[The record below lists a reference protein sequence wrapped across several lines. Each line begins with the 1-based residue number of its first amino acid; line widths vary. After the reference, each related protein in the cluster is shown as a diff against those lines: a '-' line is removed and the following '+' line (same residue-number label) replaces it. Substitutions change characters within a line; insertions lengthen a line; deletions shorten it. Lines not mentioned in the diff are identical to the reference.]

1 MTFSNCLG
9 FCSTCAR
16 SLTFYGL
23 ICISFLY
30 QIYYLYVLLQ
40 TFLSVNQTAVSKHD
54 QFHLYPME
62 DLGGAANQTF
72 GADLR
77 RRRKAMF
84 ISNHALGLLARR
96 TSAESLGMQ
105 DFLLRRPCLFLLSNE
120 KTCSGHSLPSGVWAS
135 MWTKSGSLSRPE
147 TDLGE
152 KWESTDKYV
161 IIMNKQGG
169 RVAEVALCRI

>member
-1 MTFSNCLG
+1 MSRILFHL
-9 FCSTCAR
+9 R
-16 SLTFYGL
+16 SQPD
-23 ICISFLY
+23 FLWANLHLFLVPDLL
-30 QIYYLYVLLQ
+30 LYVLLQ
-40 TFLSVNQTAVSKHD
+40 TFLSVNQTAVYKHD

-62 DLGGAANQTF
+62 DLGGAAHQTF

-84 ISNHALGLLARR
+84 ISNHALGLLAGR
-96 TSAESLGMQ
+96 TSAVSLGMHV
-105 DFLLRRPCLFLLSNE
+105 FFSCLFLLSNE

-169 RVAEVALCRI
+169 RVAEVALCCI